1 MPPLS
6 TNITKP
12 CKKLHYLGDLERE
25 VGDRERGDGERDLD
39 EDGERELRVLREDDL
54 PLLELREYLLWV
66 GEAAVTPLEVL

>member
-1 MPPLS
+1 MHS
-6 TNITKP
+6 IIKP
-12 CKKLHYLGDLERE
+12 CEKLPHYLGDLERE